1 MHWLLEIR
9 LLRRA
14 VLLRKTLVP
23 RFFTLVYSVVLAS
36 LLSAAGAT
44 AQTIRFHTTLGPFD
58 VLLNPTGASEL
69 QPYIDGF
76 LQYVHSGAYQ
86 GVVINRADEGFVV
99 QLGGYTTTATTTLE
113 VPSGG
118 FDDVP
123 ALDPVI
129 VDSDNDG
136 NIDFNTSPFSNMRG
150 AVAFAL
156 RSGDVNAATSSFFV
170 NLGNNSFLDSQ
181 GFVPFASIPDMSLFD
196 QIDALD
202 RVDLSDEIGE
212 PNNLNYTDIPVV
224 NGNQLLFI
232 EQVTIVPEPSTAAM
246 AALVLAL
253 ALRARNGRYR

>member
-1 MHWLLEIR
+1 
-9 LLRRA
+9 
-14 VLLRKTLVP
+14 VP
-23 RFFTLVYSVVLAS
+23 RFFTLVCSVVLAS
-36 LLSAAGAT
+36 LLSAAGTT

-76 LQYVHSGAYQ
+76 LQYVNSGAYE

-99 QLGGYTTTATTTLE
+99 QLGIYTTSATTTAE

-129 VDSDNDG
+129 VDSNNDG
-136 NIDFNTSPFSNMRG
+136 DIDFNTSPFSNMRG
-150 AVAFAL
+150 TVAFAL
-156 RSGDVNAATSSFFV
+156 RAGDVNSSTSSFFV
-170 NLGNNSFLDSQ
+170 NLGSNSFLDSQ
-181 GFVPFASIPDMSLFD
+181 GFVPFASISDMSLFD

-202 RVDLSDEIGE
+202 RVDLTDEIGE
-212 PNNLNYTDIPVV
+212 PNNPHYTDIPVV

-232 EQVTIVPEPSTAAM
+232 EQVTVVPEPTTVTL

-253 ALRARNGRYR
+253 AIRARKGHLR